1 MVDSNIS
8 VEERLLTCEVCLKEI
23 PGSAVIGEEVDDY
36 VYYLCGADCYNEWQ
50 KQNKKGEG

>member
-1 MVDSNIS
+1 MVDSDKPL
-8 VEERLLTCEVCLKEI
+8 EEKLLTCEVCLKEI